1 MGDFLSVR
9 FYDVSNFL
17 CYNLQRKQYEIH
29 RFLSLTTL
37 SSSVCLFAEVSD
49 YYKASVPEEKAER
62 T

>member
-1 MGDFLSVR
+1 MGDCLSVR

-37 SSSVCLFAEVSD
+37 SSSVCLFTEVSD